1 MAIPIRP
8 SLQAVTP
15 LERTGMQ
22 SLRVGNLGS
31 VGESGGASFGDVF
44 KKALDD
50 TSNLQTDAQN
60 TIAAYLRGEPVEL
73 HQVMAASEEA
83 SISLELLVEVRNK
96 LTEAYRAI
104 MNVS

>member
-1 MAIPIRP
+1 MQR
-8 SLQAVTP
+8 
-15 LERTGMQ
+15 LEIGN
-22 SLRVGNLGS
+22 VGGI
-31 VGESGGASFGDVF
+31 GDSGGPSFGDVF

-60 TIAAYLRGEPVEL
+60 TISAFLRGEPVEL

-96 LTEAYRAI
+96 LTEAYRSI